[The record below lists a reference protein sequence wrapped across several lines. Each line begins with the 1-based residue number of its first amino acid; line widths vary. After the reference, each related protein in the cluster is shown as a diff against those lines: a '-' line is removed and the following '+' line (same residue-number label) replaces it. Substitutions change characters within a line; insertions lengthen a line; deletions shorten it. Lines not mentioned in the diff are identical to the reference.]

1 MVVMRVIINTRNE
14 THFII
19 MQDGKEIGRIAK
31 SKNTLE
37 SIIEIIGKEN
47 ILLVI

>member
-1 MVVMRVIINTRNE
+1 MKVIINTKNE

-19 MQDGKEIGRIAK
+19 EYLGKEIAKISK

-37 SIIEIIGKEN
+37 DVKKLVGEEN
-47 ILLVI
+47 IIAII

>member
-1 MVVMRVIINTRNE
+1 MQVIINTKNA

-19 MQDGKEIGRIAK
+19 LQNGREIGKIAK

-37 SIIEIIGKEN
+37 SIINIIGAEN
-47 ILLVI
+47 VLLVI

>member
-1 MVVMRVIINTRNE
+1 MKVIINTKNA

-19 MQDGKEIGRIAK
+19 MQNGREIGKIAK

-37 SIIEIIGKEN
+37 SIINIIGAEN
-47 ILLVI
+47 VLLVI

>member
-1 MVVMRVIINTRNE
+1 MKVIIDTKNA

-19 MQDGKEIGRIAK
+19 LQNGREIGKIAK

-37 SIIEIIGKEN
+37 SIINIIGAEN
-47 ILLVI
+47 VLLVI

>member
-1 MVVMRVIINTRNE
+1 MRVIINTKNE

-19 MQDGKEIGRIAK
+19 LQDGREIGRIAK

-37 SIIEIIGKEN
+37 SIINIIGAEN
-47 ILLVI
+47 VLMVI

>member
-1 MVVMRVIINTRNE
+1 MKVIINTKNE

-19 MQDGKEIGRIAK
+19 LQNGREIGKIAK

-37 SIIEIIGKEN
+37 SIINIIGADN
-47 ILLVI
+47 VLMII

>member
-1 MVVMRVIINTRNE
+1 MKVIINTKNE

-19 MQDGKEIGRIAK
+19 MQNGREIGKIAK

-37 SIIEIIGKEN
+37 SIIKIIGAEN
-47 ILLVI
+47 VLLVI

>member
-1 MVVMRVIINTRNE
+1 MKVIINTKNA

-19 MQDGKEIGRIAK
+19 IQEGKEIAKISK

-37 SIIEIIGKEN
+37 DVKKLVGEEN
-47 ILLVI
+47 ILFII

>member
-1 MVVMRVIINTRNE
+1 MQVIINTKNE

-19 MQDGKEIGRIAK
+19 LQNGREIGKIAK

-37 SIIEIIGKEN
+37 SIINIIGAEN
-47 ILLVI
+47 VLLVI

>member
-1 MVVMRVIINTRNE
+1 MKVIINTKNE

-19 MQDGKEIGRIAK
+19 LQNGREIGKIAK

-37 SIIEIIGKEN
+37 SIINIIGAEN
-47 ILLVI
+47 VLLVI

>member
-1 MVVMRVIINTRNE
+1 MVRVIINTRNE

-19 MQDGKEIGRIAK
+19 MQDGREIGRIAK

>member
-1 MVVMRVIINTRNE
+1 MKVIINTKNA

-19 MQDGKEIGRIAK
+19 LQNGREIGKIAK

-37 SIIEIIGKEN
+37 SIIKIIGAEN
-47 ILLVI
+47 VLLVI